1 MTSIS
6 SFGAAC
12 LACMFALS
20 VAHAADDMRWC
31 RPTVPLYGYPPVLQM
46 TGAEAYGSDR
56 AAEPFVLAV
65 MQAAAAW
72 SGNKDEAAAK
82 AIIEQMRRWAQ
93 PGALAR
99 TVEVGEDASNTNS
112 IYSLRR
118 ALVALLAAW
127 SDLSA
132 AAAPSDRRAIDD
144 WLAQLVAR
152 QDINTGGAKTR
163 DVKPPVS
170 NRNNHAYLRATV
182 DALWAVKTNDAR
194 SYDRAVHTVQ
204 AALDGMRVD
213 GSLPLETA
221 RGARALWYQRHA
233 IASLVYIGEILAER
247 GYDIWQPRGDGHTLH
262 DAVTFLAAAVRDP
275 AKVDQ
280 YAGENRNPKPGSDP
294 SRQDLGFLEPRGNGR
309 HYMAWVEYY
318 RNRFPDRAAKAGL
331 DELIRPSLEMARP
344 LIDELAGGNTTCKFS
359 SARRKN
365 GTDQYRVN

>member
-1 MTSIS
+1 MTSMT

-12 LACMFALS
+12 LACTFALS
-20 VAHAADDMRWC
+20 VASAAAETRWC

-46 TGAEAYGSDR
+46 AGAEAYGSDR

-72 SGNKDEAAAK
+72 RGNKDEAAAQ
-82 AIIEQMRRWAQ
+82 AIIGQMRRWAQ
-93 PGALAR
+93 AGALTR
-99 TVEVGEDASNTNS
+99 IVEVGEDASNTNS

-132 AAAPSDRRAIDD
+132 AAAPGDRRAIDD
-144 WLAQLVAR
+144 WLTQLVAL
-152 QDINTGGAKTR
+152 QNTNTGGAKTR
-163 DVKPPVS
+163 DAKPPVS

-182 DALWAVKTNDAR
+182 DALWTVKTNDAK
-194 SYDRAVHTVQ
+194 SFDRAVHTVQ

-247 GYDIWQPRGDGHTLH
+247 GYDIWQPRSDGRTLH
-262 DAVTFLAAAVRDP
+262 DAVIFLAAAVRDP
-275 AKVDQ
+275 AKIDQ
-280 YAGENRNPKPGSDP
+280 YARENRNPKPGSDP

-318 RNRFPDRAAKAGL
+318 RQRFPDRAAKAGL
-331 DELIRPSLEMARP
+331 DELIRPSLETARP
-344 LIDELAGGNTTCKFS
+344 LIDELAGGNTTCKVAS
-359 SARRKN
+359 GRRRER
-365 GTDQYRVN
+365 TDKYKTN